1 VLRFSCGVVA
11 FFFGWIGVALAQ
23 WVSDS
28 WFGVVLS
35 LFWGGLVTAAS
46 YTVLLALLGL
56 PQARPVLDPDDDRRW

>member
-23 WVSDS
+23 WVWGG
-28 WFGVVLS
+28 WFGVLFS
-35 LFWGGLVTAAS
+35 LCWGGVVTASS

-56 PQARPVLDPDDDRRW
+56 PQSRPVADPEDRLW

>member
-23 WVSDS
+23 AVLSG
-28 WFGVVLS
+28 WFGVLIS
-35 LFWGGLVTAAS
+35 LVWGGVVTAAS

-56 PQARPVLDPDDDRRW
+56 PQTRPTADDEPDRLW

>member
-23 WVSDS
+23 AVLAG
-28 WFGVVLS
+28 WFGVLFS
-35 LFWGGLVTAAS
+35 LLWGGVVTAAS

-56 PQARPVLDPDDDRRW
+56 PQVRPIADETDQAW